1 MLTHR
6 HLLQLIDAY
15 TEATNVE
22 DKTLSFR
29 VFGDSKKVSA
39 LRGGAD
45 ITVGRFNAAY
55 RWFSDNWPDD
65 ARWPIDVERPAPA
78 EAAQ

>member
-1 MLTHR
+1 MLTHG

-15 TEATNVE
+15 TKATNVE

-29 VFGDSKKVSA
+29 VFGDSKKISA

-55 RWFSDNWPDD
+55 RWFSDNWPGE
-65 ARWPIDVERPAPA
+65 APWPHGVERPEPV
-78 EAAQ
+78 EAQQ